1 MLDPEQP
8 EEPLAMESEIAPV
21 DDGMVDSSFAEAAI
35 TGNLNPIIDL
45 EEEPNELTKW
55 NVTKLTSFVTDRNWF
70 STIRGIS
77 EFAGPSQF
85 NKPSSKSEIFTRYY
99 KNTRYFFTNYIVLL
113 FVILFFT
120 VITQPLL
127 FITTGIIGYGWMWAM
142 KQEALELGPI
152 KLEGKMKMI
161 TLGAASACITFLVA
175 GSSILWVV
183 CLTFG
188 LSSVHAIAHQGADAL
203 EDVKPIVE
211 DEEDVELEALV

>member
-35 TGNLNPIIDL
+35 TGNLNPIIDV

-183 CLTFG
+183 CLTATVG
-188 LSSVHAIAHQGADAL
+188 GVHAIAHKEMDLRA
-203 EDVKPIVE
+203 PII
-211 DEEDVELEALV
+211 DEIDEVSELESLI